1 MPKILLLIS
10 AMFTLSMSNP
20 EIKFE
25 ADKHDY
31 GKVKIG
37 SIVNHVFI
45 FNNQGD
51 QPLIITK
58 VVPSCGCQVA
68 AFTKEPV
75 QPGEKGEISVKF
87 DTKNRP
93 IGFNLKQLT
102 VFSNARNSPHTLIL
116 RGEILKKN

>member
-1 MPKILLLIS
+1 MPKLLFSLVAFVSLHI
-10 AMFTLSMSNP
+10 ANP
-20 EIKFE
+20 EIKFD
-25 ADKHDY
+25 ADKFDY
-31 GKVKIG
+31 GKVRIG
-37 SIVNHVFI
+37 SAVNHIFVFT
-45 FNNQGD
+45 NQGD

-68 AFTKEPV
+68 SFTKEPV
-75 QPGEKGEISVKF
+75 KPGEKGEINVKF

-116 RGEILKKN
+116 RGEIQKK